1 MRRFDYD
8 LCFSDNCLGANSNTV
23 QKHIYDAMGF
33 KIKVPEDMNLPG
45 INGKFYNGPLDDF
58 MLKHAQELQA
68 MKEGK

>member
-1 MRRFDYD
+1 
-8 LCFSDNCLGANSNTV
+8 
-23 QKHIYDAMGF
+23 MGF